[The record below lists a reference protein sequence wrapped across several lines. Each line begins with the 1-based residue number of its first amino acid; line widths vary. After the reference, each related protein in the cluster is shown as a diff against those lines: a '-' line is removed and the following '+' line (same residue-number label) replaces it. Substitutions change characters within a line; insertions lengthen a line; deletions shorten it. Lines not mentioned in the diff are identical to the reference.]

1 MDDQQSTELPRRFND
16 LTFQLIAVG
25 VAAVVATS
33 IRVWAGMGVIE
44 TQITNLIKSDTR
56 QDELIE
62 QVRTELNTVR
72 VQVGVLRALSTNQR

>member
-1 MDDQQSTELPRRFND
+1 LLSGHRCG
-16 LTFQLIAVG
+16 AG
-25 VAAVVATS
+25 GG
-33 IRVWAGMGVIE
+33 RVWAGMGVIE

-72 VQVGVLRALSTNQR
+72 VQVGVLRALSTDQR

>member
-1 MDDQQSTELPRRFND
+1 MDDQQNIELPRRFSD

-72 VQVGVLRALSTNQR
+72 VQVGVLRALSTDRR

>member
-1 MDDQQSTELPRRFND
+1 MDNQQSTELPRRFSD

-72 VQVGVLRALSTNQR
+72 VQVGVLRALSTDQR

>member
-1 MDDQQSTELPRRFND
+1 MDDQQSTELPRRFSD

-72 VQVGVLRALSTNQR
+72 VQVGVLRALSTTQR

>member
-1 MDDQQSTELPRRFND
+1 MDDQQSTELPRRFSD

-72 VQVGVLRALSTNQR
+72 VQVGVLRALSTDQR

>member
-1 MDDQQSTELPRRFND
+1 MDDQQSTELPRRFSD

-72 VQVGVLRALSTNQR
+72 VQVGVLRALSADQR

>member
-1 MDDQQSTELPRRFND
+1 MDDQRNTELPRRFSD

-72 VQVGVLRALSTNQR
+72 VQVGVLRALSTDQR

>member
-1 MDDQQSTELPRRFND
+1 MDDQQNTELPRRFSD

-72 VQVGVLRALSTNQR
+72 VQVGVLRALSTDQR